1 MQTFEIIQEIEN
13 LSLIKKFHIV
23 EETLKS
29 IKREE
34 LNQQMK
40 IAAEELYEEYTND
53 NNLTIFNSLDLEDFY
68 ETKWNLVNKFRPA
81 IIVNNNS
88 LGKLPL
94 KIIIPITDWKTNY
107 EIAPWM
113 IKIEPDLNNG
123 LTKTS
128 TADCF
133 QIMSLSQERMLKK
146 IGVINDSILLEIK
159 EAIKK
164 VIDI

>member
-68 ETKWNLVNKFRPA
+68 ETK
-81 IIVNNNS
+81 
-88 LGKLPL
+88 
-94 KIIIPITDWKTNY
+94 
-107 EIAPWM
+107 
-113 IKIEPDLNNG
+113 
-123 LTKTS
+123 
-128 TADCF
+128 
-133 QIMSLSQERMLKK
+133 
-146 IGVINDSILLEIK
+146 
-159 EAIKK
+159 
-164 VIDI
+164 

>member
-40 IAAEELYEEYTND
+40 IAAEELYEENTND

-68 ETKWNLVNKFRPA
+68 ETK
-81 IIVNNNS
+81 
-88 LGKLPL
+88 
-94 KIIIPITDWKTNY
+94 
-107 EIAPWM
+107 
-113 IKIEPDLNNG
+113 
-123 LTKTS
+123 
-128 TADCF
+128 
-133 QIMSLSQERMLKK
+133 
-146 IGVINDSILLEIK
+146 
-159 EAIKK
+159 
-164 VIDI
+164 